1 MAKYALDT
9 SDTLLESIAHTTP
22 ALDAINASNKLLES
36 IAHDTTPVLDAI
48 NASENFFK
56 SIAHDTTPVL
66 DAINAS
72 NRLLESIAHD
82 TTPVLDTINASENF
96 FKSIA
101 HDTTPVLDAINA
113 SNRLLES
120 IAHDT
125 TPVLDTINASEN
137 FFKSIAHDTI
147 PALDAITASNRL
159 LESIAHDTPTFEEAK
174 EHRVAYVETDY
185 NHDLAHRSTEEPT
198 HAIEDYNRVITPA
211 VPNQHQIT
219 EALTSLRE
227 DAKASQDIS
236 SQRHTEV
243 LERLE
248 LLSDQVKLVNPK
260 RRAGLIKIALLGLG
274 AVLSKLS
281 DLTELWS
288 QWNDEIK
295 NFLRMLAEFCS
306 RCGDLIKNFLGPY
319 E

>member
-36 IAHDTTPVLDAI
+36 IAHDTTPVLDA
-48 NASENFFK
+48 
-56 SIAHDTTPVL
+56 
-66 DAINAS
+66 
-72 NRLLESIAHD
+72 
-82 TTPVLDTINASENF
+82 INASENF

-198 HAIEDYNRVITPA
+198 HAIEDYNREITPA
-211 VPNQHQIT
+211 VPNQHQIK

-227 DAKASQDIS
+227 EVTALQDIT
-236 SQRHTEV
+236 SQRHTEII
-243 LERLE
+243 ERLE
-248 LLSDQVKLVNPK
+248 LPSEQDKLASPGGK
-260 RRAGLIKIALLGLG
+260 TGRIKSIVFDFFAVLGAADTFAKIWSRCGDRIKNFFGMLLGIL
-274 AVLSKLS
+274 A
-281 DLTELWS
+281 ELWS
-288 QWNDEIK
+288 QWGDAIK
-295 NFLRMLAEFCS
+295 NFFGFHE
-306 RCGDLIKNFLGPY
+306 
-319 E
+319 